1 MTPEEYPM
9 SATTDKIKGHA
20 NEAIG
25 KAKQGLGEATGS
37 DKLQAEGLA
46 QEAKGDVQK
55 GVGNAKEVVKDAAD
69 KL

>member
-1 MTPEEYPM
+1 M

-25 KAKQGLGEATGS
+25 KAKQGLGEVTGS
-37 DKLQAEGLA
+37 DKLKGEGLA
-46 QEAKGDVQK
+46 QEAKGDIQK
-55 GVGNAKEVVKDAAD
+55 GVGNAKEAVKDAAD